1 MKRVFGTYRPER
13 ISNPYSLGN
22 GISLNGGYEPSAF
35 LSNQF
40 SDYEAAGLTKIIDGS
55 RAMPEERY
63 TAEIAPGIPKL
74 TRFIIG
80 EYNEEFVDG
89 AEFAKSVQAV
99 GARFQIEMFATAQ
112 DAVSW
117 LKANTDL
124 VEEEPGKFLLY
135 PETEYMGEIVPA
147 KYLVIG

>member
-1 MKRVFGTYRPER
+1 MKQVFGSYRPER
-13 ISNPYSLGN
+13 ISNPLSLGEV
-22 GISLNGGYEPSAF
+22 SLNGTYTPAFF
-35 LSNQF
+35 LSNMF
-40 SDYEAAGLTKIIDGS
+40 SDYEAAGLTKVLDQEI
-55 RAMPEERY
+55 PEERY

-99 GARFQIEMFATAQ
+99 GARFQIEMFATPEEAI
-112 DAVSW
+112 AW

-147 KYLVIG
+147 KYLVIA